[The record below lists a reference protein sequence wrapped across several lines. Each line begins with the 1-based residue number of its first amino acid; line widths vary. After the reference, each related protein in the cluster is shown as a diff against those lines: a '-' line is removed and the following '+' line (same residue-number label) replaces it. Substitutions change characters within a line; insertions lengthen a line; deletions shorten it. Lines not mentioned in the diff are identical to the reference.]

1 MSKKAREGLY
11 NIVCP
16 KANVLGKMH
25 SQQAEGPSFTAKHE
39 TIQRSFPMRILCTG
53 FLPFLHCQSCLSLD
67 PCFPLCNLILGK
79 RTVKVKIG
87 DLHEHNHYW
96 QFTIMKDLVY
106 CLLSIHQDFLLAI
119 IVVVNSD
126 IISFKNST
134 VLQRSKL

>member
-11 NIVCP
+11 NGVCP
-16 KANVLGKMH
+16 KVKVLGKMY
-25 SQQAEGPSFTAKHE
+25 SQQAEGPSFTAKHG
-39 TIQRSFPMRILCTG
+39 TIQSSFPMRILCTG
-53 FLPFLHCQSCLSLD
+53 FLPFLHCRSCLSLHA
-67 PCFPLCNLILGK
+67 CFPLCNLSIGK

-96 QFTIMKDLVY
+96 QFTITKDLVY
-106 CLLSIHQDFLLAI
+106 CLLSIHQGFLTAI
-119 IVVVNSD
+119 IVVVNSE